1 MSQQPPPSVGDE
13 LRAWFDCHFRDS
25 ECPFVTQGVTTPRQV
40 RPIMTDEAMFIAGA
54 VLIALALHRWI
65 RHLDRREQHRR
76 RDDDDPPHA

>member
-1 MSQQPPPSVGDE
+1 
-13 LRAWFDCHFRDS
+13 
-25 ECPFVTQGVTTPRQV
+25 
-40 RPIMTDEAMFIAGA
+40 MTDEAMFIAGA